1 MNVDM
6 SRTNL
11 ESRFPVLV
19 SPTDKPMRCGLMM
32 TKDSFIQEKETMSD
46 NQNQNPWTDAER
58 DSFRKLLRMAGI
70 LFIGI
75 LLAGTVAAGLSSLL
89 GTL

>member
-1 MNVDM
+1 
-6 SRTNL
+6 
-11 ESRFPVLV
+11 
-19 SPTDKPMRCGLMM
+19 
-32 TKDSFIQEKETMSD
+32 MSD
-46 NQNQNPWTDAER
+46 NQDQNPWTDAER